1 MTDPDINELEALH
14 TLVQSD
20 GWTVFK
26 AHVDREYGP
35 EACIRQI
42 DTALATVERGDRDAA
57 EETVTQIRARA
68 KAAQALA
75 SWPEQRIKY
84 LKDQQKAGKG
94 VLAGLGMR
102 RV

>member
-14 TLVQSD
+14 ALVNSD
-20 GWTVFK
+20 GWTVFR
-26 AHVDREYGP
+26 AHVSREHGP
-35 EACIRQI
+35 DACIQQI
-42 DTALATVERGDRDAA
+42 DTALATVARGDRDAA
-57 EETVTQIRARA
+57 DETVTQIRARA